1 MIFAKIE
8 NMKLKLVNYRI
19 LFYSFLALLFG
30 IYVARG
36 LYSGEV
42 LTIVTVSL
50 IFFGLTI
57 SLILSKHYKILIS
70 LVLIFLAGNGLFFL
84 SQSGFSCPQYSQSV
98 VVSGKVCDNIKESDY
113 YSNVVLKN
121 VLINGKKSKNISLS
135 ISNSSSSV
143 KAGQV
148 LSFECELENV
158 KLFTLKRLNSFY
170 VRQNIGYS
178 SSVKYENLVITD
190 GHKDVDEKVREAV
203 KNSLYSKMSEENA
216 GIAYGMLF
224 GDKTEIDLV
233 SRSLFQTTGIVHI
246 LTVSG
251 LHISFL
257 IAVFY
262 SLLKKIGLN
271 KYINF
276 FLTSV
281 LILFYLYLCSFSP
294 SALRAGIMGILFMLS
309 NVVGRKY
316 DILNS
321 LGFAGII
328 ICLINPLYALD
339 LGFLMSVFCVFGIN
353 LISPVFTKYLAK
365 VVPFKIASLLAI
377 SFSAQIAVVP
387 MLGIFGSTFNL
398 FSFLVNLILVPFFAV
413 LFPFLFVSSFLCN
426 GLGFLNFLLV
436 PASWGIEFVKMVV
449 KFFSVTDFMFTL
461 GELGLLASVFL
472 YGFMFFISPYFM
484 AEGIK
489 KYSFISV
496 AILCFSSSYFCFA
509 NIKDK
514 QQSITVLTSYGDECL
529 LLQDAGGEN
538 LLISYNNTFDKYAR
552 SKSINKVN
560 YFLSLDDVSLKTYD
574 SIKKY
579 DFDYLFA
586 VNGDKKIENLYL
598 AQKNTADKVGN
609 FQIEFITFFDDTLAV
624 SVKFSQYSIFVA
636 NENAK
641 DYTGFVNLYLSSFK
655 PDFVFVKEGYTVPQ
669 SYIEKTYSYKAS
681 DNAKYNSSLGNFKIF
696 GFDKTT
702 KIRSID

>member
-1 MIFAKIE
+1 
-8 NMKLKLVNYRI
+8 MKLKLVNFRI

-57 SLILSKHYKILIS
+57 CLTLSKRYKILIS
-70 LVLIFLAGNGLFFL
+70 IILIFFAGNGLFFL
-84 SQSGFSCPQYSQSV
+84 SQSRFDCPQYSESV
-98 VVSGKVCDNIKESDY
+98 VVSGRVCDNIKESEY
-113 YSNVVLKN
+113 YNNVVLKN

-135 ISNSSSSV
+135 ISNCSSSV
-143 KAGQV
+143 KTGQV

-170 VRQNIGYS
+170 VRQNIRYS
-178 SSVKYENLVITD
+178 SSVEYENLVITD
-190 GHKDVDEKVREAV
+190 GKKNVAEEVRESV

-233 SRSLFQTTGIVHI
+233 NKNLFQTTGIVHI
-246 LTVSG
+246 ITVSG

-257 IAVFY
+257 ISVFY
-262 SLLKKIGLN
+262 TFLKKIGLN

-276 FLTSV
+276 SLTSV

-309 NVVGRKY
+309 NVAGWEY
-316 DILNS
+316 DTLNS

-328 ICLINPLYALD
+328 ICLINPFYALD
-339 LGFLMSVFCVFGIN
+339 FGFLMSVFCVLGIT
-353 LISPVFTKYLAK
+353 LISPVLTKCLAK
-365 VVPFKIASLLAI
+365 VFPFKIASLLAI

-387 MLGIFGSTFNL
+387 MLGIFGSIFNL

-413 LFPFLFVSSFLCN
+413 VFPFLFFASFFCS
-426 GLGFLNFLLV
+426 GLGFLKFILIPV
-436 PASWGIEFVKMVV
+436 SWGIEFIKMVV
-449 KFFSVTDFMFTL
+449 RFFAVTDFMFTL
-461 GELGLLASVFL
+461 GEIGLLASVFL
-472 YGFMFFISPYFM
+472 FGFMFFASSYFM
-484 AEGIK
+484 IEGTK
-489 KYSFISV
+489 KYSVVSI
-496 AILCFSSSYFCFA
+496 AILCISSSCFYFA

-514 QQSITVLTSYGDECL
+514 QQSVTFLTSYSDECL
-529 LLQDAGGEN
+529 FLQDSSGESM
-538 LLISYNNTFDKYAR
+538 LISYNSTFDKYAR
-552 SKSINKVN
+552 SRSIKKVN
-560 YFLSLDDVSLKTYD
+560 YFLSLNDVSLKTYD
-574 SIKKY
+574 KIKKY

-586 VNGDKKIENLYL
+586 VNGEKKIENLYL
-598 AQKNTADKVGN
+598 TQKDTANKVGN
-609 FQIEFITFFDDTLAV
+609 FQIQFITTFDKTLAV
-624 SVKFSQYSIFVA
+624 SVKLSQYSIFVA
-636 NENAK
+636 NENAI
-641 DYTGFVNLYLSSFK
+641 DYTGFVNRYLSTFK
-655 PDFVFVKEGYTVPQ
+655 PDFIFVKDGFVVPQ
-669 SYIEKTYSYKAS
+669 NYVEKTYSCKAS
-681 DNAKYNSSLGNFKIF
+681 DTAKYNSALGNFTIF
-696 GFDKTT
+696 GFNQNT